1 VPATPDPIAASPRAR
16 AGRWLVRWGP
26 VLPLLVAEATIWV
39 GFGALLPILP
49 LWITEH
55 GTDLPTLGLVI
66 AAWPAARLVGEPVFG
81 RLADSGPRKAMMV
94 TGLVLASL
102 FAILP
107 LYLTGPLA
115 FLALRALAGMAAAIY
130 DPAAR
135 GYLMDAVPAERHGE
149 MFGMYAAAQMGG
161 LMLGPVVGGV
171 TAGLA
176 GEPAVV
182 FWVAGAAL
190 LVSAVVVAAR
200 VPELGRRAPVRVAA
214 PGEDGLDLAGRP
226 VRLLNVLLVAALV
239 MNVGAYFTS
248 GTYEVVWSLYLTSL
262 GADLTA
268 IGLTFASFGLPILV
282 LSPFTGRLIDRTGG
296 YRPLVGGM
304 IVVAGCGAIYPLV
317 PEVWWV
323 VLLGLVEG
331 TGLAF
336 AGPALFA
343 LVARAAP
350 PGRSSTAQGVFGA
363 AGTVGT
369 IVASLGAGVLA
380 TVDLRL
386 PFFATAFIALGG
398 LLVGLAVGHGR
409 IARAMAPVPAE
420 PPAPGAAAD
429 AAATA
434 GTAAAT

>member
-1 VPATPDPIAASPRAR
+1 MPETSAPPAALPRAR
-16 AGRWLVRWGP
+16 LARWLARWGP
-26 VLPLLVAEATIWV
+26 VLPLLLAEATIWV
-39 GFGALLPILP
+39 GFGALLPVLP

-55 GTDLPTLGLVI
+55 GTDLPTLGIVI
-66 AAWPAARLVGEPVFG
+66 AAWPAARLLGEPVFG
-81 RLADSGPRKAMMV
+81 RLADTGPRKAMMV
-94 TGLVLASL
+94 TGLVAASL

-115 FLALRALAGMAAAIY
+115 FLTLRALAGMAAAAY

-135 GYLMDAVPAERHGE
+135 GYLMDAVPPERHGE

-176 GEPAVV
+176 GDPAVV
-182 FWVAGAAL
+182 FWVAGVAL
-190 LVSAVVVAAR
+190 IVSAVVVAAR
-200 VPELGRRAPVRVAA
+200 VPDLVRRAPTTDAV
-214 PGEDGLDLAGRP
+214 PEDDGLDPAGRP

-268 IGLTFASFGLPILV
+268 IGLTFASFGLPILL
-282 LSPFTGRLIDRTGG
+282 LSPLTGRLIDRTGG
-296 YRPLVGGM
+296 YLPLVGGM

-369 IVASLGAGVLA
+369 IVASLGSGVLA

-386 PFFATAFIALGG
+386 PFFATTFIALGALLLG
-398 LLVGLAVGHGR
+398 LIVGHGR
-409 IARAMAPVPAE
+409 IARAMAPVPPAE
-420 PPAPGAAAD
+420 
-429 AAATA
+429 AATTSASA
-434 GTAAAT
+434 GVAAGP

>member
-1 VPATPDPIAASPRAR
+1 MPDAPDPSSASPAAR
-16 AGRWLVRWGP
+16 AARWLARWGP
-26 VLPLLVAEATIWV
+26 VLPLLIAEATIWI
-39 GFGALLPILP
+39 GFGALLPVLP
-49 LWITEH
+49 LWITGH
-55 GTDLPTLGLVI
+55 GTDLPTLGIVI
-66 AAWPAARLVGEPVFG
+66 AAWPAARLVGEPLFG
-81 RLADSGPRKAMMV
+81 RLADTGPRKAMMV
-94 TGLVLASL
+94 TGLVAASV

-115 FLALRALAGMAAAIY
+115 FLVLRALAGTAAALY

-135 GYLMDAVPAERHGE
+135 GYLMDAVPPERHGE
-149 MFGMYAAAQMGG
+149 TFGMYAAAQMGG

-176 GEPAVV
+176 GDPAVV
-182 FWVAGAAL
+182 FWVAGIAL

-200 VPELGRRAPVRVAA
+200 VPDLGRRAAGPDAV
-214 PGEDGLDLAGRP
+214 PDEDGLDREGRP

-268 IGLTFASFGLPILV
+268 IGLTFASFGLPILL
-282 LSPFTGRLIDRTGG
+282 LSPLTGRLIDRTGG

-304 IVVAGCGAIYPLV
+304 VVMAGCGAIYPLV

-369 IVASLGAGVLA
+369 IVASLGSGVLA

-386 PFFATAFIALGG
+386 PLFATAFIALGALLLG
-398 LLVGLAVGHGR
+398 LLVGHGR
-409 IARAMAPVPAE
+409 IARAMDPVPSPRTGETAVS
-420 PPAPGAAAD
+420 AGVAA
-429 AAATA
+429 
-434 GTAAAT
+434 GP